1 MRPLALRLIGFRSY
15 ADARVDFSHH
25 TLVVVSG
32 DTGSGK
38 TSLLDGVCF
47 ALYGKTPELSGPREL
62 LSLGATHGEVE
73 LVFSTSGGSSFWR
86 VVRRFGPQAPEP
98 NNVLERLDEDDRV
111 IDRVTGHA
119 AVNARV
125 VALIGMTFE
134 AFTSAVLLAQ
144 GRFAQF
150 IQAQPKDRDNILRQL
165 FGVTGLEAVRT
176 AAIAA
181 RDAHEGAAEVLDA
194 ERARLGEYGTSARND
209 AARRLRAA
217 AGRQAQLASLRPLMD
232 LASRAR
238 VRVGEATASLR
249 QIRSAVEDLGRQDA
263 WTDVA
268 RAYDTAREQL
278 DRSATK
284 RDDAARTLQDA
295 VAARDRL
302 RSAHG
307 GSASELAAIRA
318 LADRASTARATLPRT
333 REALLS
339 RRHEVSRRRHE
350 LADRRAELEELTR
363 RRDHTRS
370 LIDAHDDVDHATRL
384 AQDAEREVDETREAR
399 QRAHDAA
406 REATDTANTADEQMD
421 ELRVAHV
428 AAGLRNQLGVG
439 DSCPVCGQAVHTI
452 PPGPKDDL
460 EEIEQLVATLHRR
473 ATELA
478 GELAELDVVYRASV
492 HHHEAALDAVE
503 QARIALRS
511 LDPAT
516 SPGGREVLER
526 TMRDLD
532 LTRTRAAERIA
543 ELSSWVEQET
553 GSLVEA
559 DRRLQHDE
567 AELADLLADLGSYAD
582 IEDPVASL
590 DAAFRDVEAMEQ
602 SVLLASDAVARS
614 TADVRDADARL
625 GSVERER
632 VGPLRQALAIVATRL
647 GLEPPPPDAA
657 PEVLVARA
665 EELARQAE
673 WAAQDA
679 EARIREAATQADEID
694 ARVAEHGRTLGID
707 PSGDFAATL
716 RAAQHELQRAQE
728 QMADAERAAL
738 SGQRLEAQAAAE
750 RRQAAVSAQLA
761 QDLQANRFP
770 RFLLQ
775 RFHERL
781 ARGATQRLLA
791 LSNGAYSFA
800 GEDPEPLA
808 VVDHRRG
815 HRRRSAA
822 TLSGGERF
830 LASLSLALAMSDIA
844 SGTEGRLECLFL
856 DEGFS
861 TLDADSLELAITG
874 VERMADDGRLVVV
887 ITHLPGVAERLGSA
901 IYVRKDP
908 GGASRVIDLSAPSG
922 NDPTSTAG

>member
-1 MRPLALRLIGFRSY
+1 MRPLTLRLIGFRSY

-25 TLVVVSG
+25 SLVVVSG

-47 ALYGKTPELSGPREL
+47 ALYGKTPELGGAREL
-62 LSLGATHGEVE
+62 LSLGAAHGEVE
-73 LVFSTSGGSSFWR
+73 LGFSTGGGSSFWR
-86 VVRRFGPQAPEP
+86 VTRRFGPQAPEP
-98 NNVLERLDEDDRV
+98 TNVLERLDEDGRT

-119 AVNARV
+119 PVNARI

-165 FGVTGLEAVRT
+165 FGVTGLETVRT

-194 ERARLGEYGTSARND
+194 ERARLGDHGTGARND
-209 AARRLRAA
+209 AALRLRAA
-217 AGRQAQLASLRPLMD
+217 SARQAGLSALRPLMD
-232 LASRAR
+232 LAARAR
-238 VRVGEATASLR
+238 GRVGEATASLV
-249 QIRSAVEDLGRQDA
+249 QIRRAGDELGRRDHWA
-263 WTDVA
+263 EIAGVHAAAHAEVERTL
-268 RAYDTAREQL
+268 RR
-278 DRSATK
+278 
-284 RDDAARTLQDA
+284 RDDATRTLDDA
-295 VAARDRL
+295 VDARDRL

-318 LADRASTARATLPRT
+318 LADRAVEGRAALPRT
-333 REALLS
+333 REALLG
-339 RRHEVSRRRHE
+339 RRHEVGRRRHE
-350 LADRRAELEELTR
+350 LTERQDELAELTR
-363 RRDHTRS
+363 RRDDARA
-370 LIDAHDDVDHATRL
+370 LLDAHDDVTSAAAV
-384 AQDAEREVDETREAR
+384 AQAAEREVDDARAAR
-399 QRAHDAA
+399 QRAHEAA
-406 REATDTANTADEQMD
+406 REATDTANTADDQMD
-421 ELRVAHV
+421 RLRSAFV
-428 AAGLRNQLGVG
+428 AAGLRNRMSVG
-439 DSCPVCGQAVHTI
+439 DSCPVCGQAVHVI
-452 PPGPKDDL
+452 PPGPLDDL
-460 EEIEQLVATLHRR
+460 DEIEARVASLQQR
-473 ATELA
+473 ATEA
-478 GELAELDVVYRASV
+478 TAELTELDVVYRAAV
-492 HHHEAALDAVE
+492 HHHDASLDAVE

-511 LDPAT
+511 LDPESGA
-516 SPGGREVLER
+516 PDREAIDREI
-526 TMRDLD
+526 RDID

-543 ELSSWVEQET
+543 ELATWIEQET

-559 DRRLQHDE
+559 DRRLQRDE
-567 AELADLLADLGSYAD
+567 SELAELLASLGAYAEID
-582 IEDPVASL
+582 DPVTSL

-602 SVLLASDAVARS
+602 SVLLASEAVARC
-614 TADVRDADARL
+614 TADVRDAEAAAGRI
-625 GSVERER
+625 ERER
-632 VGPLRQALAIVATRL
+632 VAPLRQALTIVATRL
-647 GLEPPPPDAA
+647 GLDPPAPDEPPAGLA
-657 PEVLVARA
+657 ARA
-665 EELARQAE
+665 EEMSRQAE

-679 EARIREAATQADEID
+679 QDRIREATAEADEID
-694 ARVAEHGRTLGID
+694 VRVGERARVLGVD
-707 PSGDFAATL
+707 PAGDFSATL
-716 RAAQHELQRAQE
+716 RAAQHDLQRARE
-728 QMADAERAAL
+728 TMADTERSAL
-738 SGQRLEAQAAAE
+738 TGRRLEAQATAE
-750 RRQAAVSAQLA
+750 RRQAAVAAQLA

-770 RFLLQ
+770 RFLLS

-800 GEDPEPLA
+800 GEEPEPLA

-901 IYVRKDP
+901 IYIRKDP
-908 GGASRVIDLSAPSG
+908 GGASRIIDLAAPG
-922 NDPTSTAG
+922 RG